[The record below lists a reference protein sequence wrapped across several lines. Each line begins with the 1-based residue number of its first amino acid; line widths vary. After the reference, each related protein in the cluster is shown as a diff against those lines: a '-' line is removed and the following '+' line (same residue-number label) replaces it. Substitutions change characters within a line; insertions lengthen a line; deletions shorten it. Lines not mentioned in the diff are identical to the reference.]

1 VGWLKLKALSSNPS
15 TTKKKEEEKKKRRRR
30 RRRRRR
36 NHMNLLGFTGNH
48 PREMY
53 P

>member
-15 TTKKKEEEKKKRRRR
+15 TTKKKKKKRRRR